1 MVSLSAFIE
10 SFRNDDNTE
19 ILDVILE
26 GHSVIFETGE
36 WDGTVHK
43 AHTTIRT
50 DENEDGVEWSTLE
63 PWKRYSGVNPENNKK
78 LLDFWQSMPNIYD
91 NKKFERPILKAPN

>member
-1 MVSLSAFIE
+1 MRLTTFLE
-10 SFRNDDNTE
+10 SFRNNDNTA

-26 GHSVIFETGE
+26 GYSVIFETAE
-36 WDGTVHK
+36 WDGPIHK
-43 AHTTIRT
+43 MHTLISTK
-50 DENEDGVEWSTLE
+50 ENEDGVPWSTLE

-91 NKKFERPILKAPN
+91 DKKLDRPTLKAPN